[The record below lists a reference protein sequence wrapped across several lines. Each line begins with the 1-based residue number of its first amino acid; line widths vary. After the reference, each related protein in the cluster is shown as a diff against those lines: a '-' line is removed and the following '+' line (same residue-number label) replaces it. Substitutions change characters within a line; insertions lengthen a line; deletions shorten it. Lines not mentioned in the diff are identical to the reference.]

1 MKRVILTFC
10 LAFLLSI
17 SPWVNANPGGN
28 GDANRDFQCGGSC
41 HGDPDLNASSPATF
55 QPVIPERIYEGL
67 PAEISVVI
75 SSLPQTETGI
85 FGAFLLTSL
94 NANNDIP
101 STEGWS
107 IISNSNLGQTN
118 YQEQVLTT
126 GDSLIFNWTLSN
138 SEIITSEFYVALNHG
153 SSDNDLSHLG
163 VSQAF
168 EISTVALPSD
178 MPSVVPGFEPL
189 STRVLGEDT
198 TISIPTQNAENVIV
212 ELKGQGGQNSVIEVR
227 SNGSQVWEITIPQAI
242 RESSLQWRVIVEG
255 DGLTTTSAWYSM
267 TSSEPT
273 FESNNFPIIL
283 QGIGVALMGAA
294 FVTLLHR
301 RLRNTKTL
309 TKKYEQTEIVNASN
323 NMKGDQIQSS
333 YHNGAQNDSRTIPPL
348 PETGLPAGWN
358 MEQWEYYGQDYL
370 DGKMG

>member
-1 MKRVILTFC
+1 MRRVFISFC
-10 LAFLLSI
+10 LVLMLSI

-55 QPVIPERIYEGL
+55 QPILPQRIYEGL
-67 PAEISVVI
+67 PAEISVEI

-107 IISNSNLGQTN
+107 IVSNSNLGQTN
-118 YQEQVLTT
+118 YQEQVLTAGNT
-126 GDSLIFNWTLSN
+126 LIFNWTISN
-138 SEIITSEFYVALNHG
+138 NEITTSEFYVALNHG
-153 SSDNDLSHLG
+153 SSENDLSHLG

-168 EISTVALPSD
+168 EISTIALPAD
-178 MPSVVPGFEPL
+178 MPSIIPGFEPVN
-189 STRVLGEDT
+189 TRLVGEDT
-198 TISIPTQNAENVIV
+198 KISIPTQNAENVIV
-212 ELKGQGGQNSVIEVR
+212 ELKGQGGQNSIIQVTA
-227 SNGSQVWEITIPQAI
+227 NGSQSWDITIPQAI
-242 RESSLQWRVIVEG
+242 RESSLEWRVIVEG
-255 DGLTTTSAWYSM
+255 DGLTTTSTWFSL

-273 FESNNFPIIL
+273 FESNNLPIIL

-294 FVTLLHR
+294 FVTLLHK
-301 RLRNTKTL
+301 RLRGSKSV
-309 TKKYEQTEIVNASN
+309 TKKYEQTELLNPTSDIAQEQASN
-323 NMKGDQIQSS
+323 LGTPTSMP
-333 YHNGAQNDSRTIPPL
+333 AL
-348 PETGLPAGWN
+348 PATGLPAGWT

-370 DGKMG
+370 DGKLG